1 MHHFRANSQHQ
12 KDLQFFPL
20 KLPISQHKSK
30 NVMKNVENRFKVQML
45 AHSIDMCDWRL
56 WSNGSSQPQSFGV
69 GQHGAATSKRN
80 LHLTG
85 WIFWSKTFHLK

>member
-12 KDLQFFPL
+12 KDLQFFPQAAN
-20 KLPISQHKSK
+20 ISTQSK

-56 WSNGSSQPQSFGV
+56 WSNESLQPQSFGV
-69 GQHGAATSKRN
+69 EQHGASTSKRH

>member
-12 KDLQFFPL
+12 KDLQFFSL

-30 NVMKNVENRFKVQML
+30 NVVKNVENRFKVQMP
-45 AHSIDMCDWRL
+45 ARSIDVCDWRL

-69 GQHGAATSKRN
+69 GQHGAATSKQN